1 MRNGSL
7 SGRTDI
13 VDPSHLLMRCHWS
26 TAVNALLGAT
36 SFGVTAA
43 VALVP
48 LTARA
53 NMMDQIILSKCSAA
67 MQEDFQKVGK
77 TPPDGMVADTCNCVV
92 AQMKKRQTIDQAKT
106 FCSKQSLQKYGQP

>member
-1 MRNGSL
+1 MRNGFL

-13 VDPSHLLMRCHWS
+13 GDFFPLLMRCHWS
-26 TAVNALLGAT
+26 AAVNALLGSAA
-36 SFGVTAA
+36 FGVAAA

-67 MQEDFQKVGK
+67 MQEDFQKAGK
-77 TPPDGMVADTCNCVV
+77 TPPAGMVPDTCNCVV
-92 AQMKKRQTIDQAKT
+92 AQMKKRQSIDQAKT
-106 FCSKQSLQKYGQP
+106 VCTEQSLQKYGKP